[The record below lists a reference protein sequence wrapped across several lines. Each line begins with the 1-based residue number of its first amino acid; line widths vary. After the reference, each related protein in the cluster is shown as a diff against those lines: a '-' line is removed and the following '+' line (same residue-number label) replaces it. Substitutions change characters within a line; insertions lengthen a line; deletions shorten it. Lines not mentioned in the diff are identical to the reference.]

1 VRSIRALLSLAGALF
16 LAFSVGLRAA
26 PKRPIGLD
34 VLPSLLELQA
44 APGEIIERSVTLTNP
59 GEDGLDVSAEA
70 ADWTMSE
77 KGEIRFDAAGSNP
90 RSCAG
95 WIRVTPSALRVPP
108 KSQATVSVRIGA
120 PADLDGTRWAVVF
133 FRLPDAAGFHEG
145 RPADLVARVGLT
157 VYVTGSGTERE
168 SLDLSEL
175 TTTGAPKILLRAAF
189 DNGGNTAVRV
199 KMTWQ
204 IRAASGSV
212 VRTDVATVV
221 CLPGSRREAVDRVPE
236 LPPGT
241 YKVSGMARWGNR
253 RWKVR
258 ECVLEVPAKPST
270 IARLVS

>member
-1 VRSIRALLSLAGALF
+1 MRSIRALLGLAGALF
-16 LAFSVGLRAA
+16 LAFSVELRAL
-26 PKRPIGLD
+26 PKKPIGLD

-44 APGEIIERSVTLTNP
+44 APGETIERSVTLTNP
-59 GEDGLDVSAEA
+59 GEEALDVSAEA

-77 KGEIRFDAAGSNP
+77 KGEIRFDVAGSNP

-95 WIRVTPSALRVPP
+95 WIRVTPSAIRVPP
-108 KSQATVSVRIGA
+108 MGQATVSVRVGA
-120 PADLDGTRWAVVF
+120 PVDLDGTRWAVVF
-133 FRLPDAAGFHEG
+133 FRLPDAAGYHEG

-168 SLDLSEL
+168 WLDLTDL
-175 TTTGAPKILLRAAF
+175 TATGAPEILLRASF

-212 VRTDVATVV
+212 VRTNAATVV
-221 CLPGSRREAVDRVPE
+221 CLPGSRREAVDRVPD
-236 LPPGT
+236 LPPGA

-258 ECVLEVPAKPST
+258 ECVLEVPAKPSKA
-270 IARLVS
+270 ARLS